1 MKILNVSSS
10 DGGGGAARAAK
21 RTFDTLRNF
30 SDVDAHFLVGK
41 RQFADSSTS
50 GLERQL
56 TAGVLMAAM
65 RRVLDQ
71 EVLLSPTPNE
81 VFRSP
86 ARLPTSAIRRI
97 REIDPDIVLLHWLGS
112 RMMSIRQIGEIDRP
126 TAWVLHDSWTF
137 CGAEHYPHGGSD
149 HRFIEGYRRD
159 NRLKGEWGLDVN
171 RAAWERKRTHW
182 RAPIQLIAPSTWMA
196 EQVSKSALAAN
207 WPVTVIPYPLDV
219 AWWSGLP
226 RAEARMKLRLNPDV
240 PILLYGALGGDR
252 DARKG
257 GDLLYA
263 ALGELLTSHGL
274 LPHQPLEVLTFGGRP
289 GLRQVGPHVVRSLGH
304 LDDEGLRDYYSA
316 ADVMVVPS
324 RMDNLPQTAVEAI
337 VCGTPVVAFR
347 TGGLP
352 DIVDDG
358 INGRLAEPFSPQSLA
373 KAIGWVLESPERHR
387 RLSEAA
393 RATASRWDPVRIAK
407 RYVALFEEM
416 LER

>member
-1 MKILNVSSS
+1 M
-10 DGGGGAARAAK
+10 
-21 RTFDTLRNF
+21 
-30 SDVDAHFLVGK
+30 
-41 RQFADSSTS
+41 
-50 GLERQL
+50 
-56 TAGVLMAAM
+56 AGT

-86 ARLPTSAIRRI
+86 ARLRTSAIRRI
-97 REIDPDIVLLHWLGS
+97 REIDPDIVLLQWLGS
-112 RMMSIRQIGEIDRP
+112 RMMSIRQIGRIGRP

-137 CGAEHYPHGGSD
+137 CGAEHYPHGGAD
-149 HRFIEGYRRD
+149 RRFIEGYRRD

-171 RAAWERKRTHW
+171 RAAWERKRKHW
-182 RAPIQLIAPSTWMA
+182 RAPLQLIAPSTWMA
-196 EQVSKSALAAN
+196 EEVSRSALAAN
-207 WPVTVIPYPLDV
+207 WPVTVIPNPLDV
-219 AWWSGLP
+219 AWWSGMT
-226 RAEARMKLRLNPDV
+226 RTEARMKLRLDPDV
-240 PILLYGALGGDR
+240 PILLYGALGGDK
-252 DARKG
+252 DSRKG
-257 GDLLYA
+257 ADLLYS
-263 ALGELLTSHGL
+263 ALGELPTHHGL
-274 LPHQPLEVLTFGGRP
+274 SPHKPLDILTFGGRP
-289 GLRQVGPHVVRSLGH
+289 GIRRVGPHTVRSVGH

-358 INGRLAEPFSPQSLA
+358 SNGRLAEPFSAESLA
-373 KAIGWVLESPERHR
+373 QSIGWVLESPERHR
-387 RLSEAA
+387 RLSESA
-393 RATASRWDPVRIAK
+393 RSTASRWDPERIAR